1 MSSNELYPAKEQDS
15 PARQTVFVPFSEAL
29 LCAAGNELGE
39 LVPYQLDYK
48 CVRLLD
54 GTYEFLTEA
63 NPLH

>member
-1 MSSNELYPAKEQDS
+1 MASNEQYRAEQQDS

-29 LCAAGNELGE
+29 LGAAGTELGE

-54 GTYEFLTEA
+54 GTYEFLTEV